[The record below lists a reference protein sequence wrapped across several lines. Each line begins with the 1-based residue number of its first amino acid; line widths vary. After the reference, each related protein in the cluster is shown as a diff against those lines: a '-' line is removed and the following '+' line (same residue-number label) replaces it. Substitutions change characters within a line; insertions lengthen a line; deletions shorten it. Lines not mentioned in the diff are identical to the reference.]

1 MLSHDYEIIKREI
14 EYIFIYIY
22 IFEGVICCL
31 FCLRALIYCVKS
43 FLLKKRIW
51 E

>member
-22 IFEGVICCL
+22 IYFKGSYVVC
-31 FCLRALIYCVKS
+31 FA
-43 FLLKKRIW
+43 
-51 E
+51 